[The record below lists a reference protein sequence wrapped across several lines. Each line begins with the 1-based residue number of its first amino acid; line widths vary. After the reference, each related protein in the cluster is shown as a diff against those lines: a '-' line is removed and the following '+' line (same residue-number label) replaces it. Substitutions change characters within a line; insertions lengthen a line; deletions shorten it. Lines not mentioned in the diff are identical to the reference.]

1 MIKINKE
8 IELTSII
15 VNTHNQSR
23 GKRLNPDLSKNPSL
37 QDHKKQVYFVPSK
50 IDGYSQQPN
59 LVGPV
64 LESHESIC
72 PPSGLT
78 QQRFNRSE
86 SESSS
91 SKKQKRIQ
99 ASIKRLTLLKSLSAA
114 GMLTHCW
121 EEEMF

>member
-72 PPSGLT
+72 PLSGLT
-78 QQRFNRSE
+78 QQRFNTSE
-86 SESSS
+86 EKTS
-91 SKKQKRIQ
+91 IYQ
-99 ASIKRLTLLKSLSAA
+99 AAPSTQVLIRLRQANSLLCFGLSGKA
-114 GMLTHCW
+114 GL
-121 EEEMF
+121 